1 MKKIMWILAAI
12 HLIVTSIV
20 LQFMP
25 DSIPMH
31 FDLLG
36 NADRWGN
43 KYESFILPVFIL
55 LITFFWHMLINYYER
70 KAIKADVEKEKIGSL
85 STAKILKIAG
95 IGMTV
100 MFGIMQYVILYS
112 TYKQTAKGDSGMQV
126 DIARV
131 SCALL
136 GVLIVVL
143 GNFMTKV
150 RMNSSAG
157 VRTVWSM
164 YNDNTWRESNRVGA
178 ICMVVSGLLT
188 IVSTSIFNG
197 IISTILM
204 LVFVLAAA
212 IVSVV
217 YSKKVYDKEKLK
229 EKNK

>member
-1 MKKIMWILAAI
+1 MKKIMWILAVMP
-12 HLIVTSIV
+12 LIITSIV
-20 LQFMP
+20 LHFMP
-25 DSIPMH
+25 DTIPMH
-31 FDLLG
+31 YDLQQ
-36 NADRWGN
+36 NVDRWGN
-43 KYESFILPVFIL
+43 KYESFILPVIIL
-55 LITFFWHMLINYYER
+55 LISFFWHMLINYYEK
-70 KAIKADVEKEKIGSL
+70 KAIKTDEEKEILGSL
-85 STAKILKIAG
+85 STAKILKTAG
-95 IGMTV
+95 IGMAV

-112 TYKQTAKGDSGMQV
+112 AFKQAQTGESGMRV

-204 LVFVLAAA
+204 LVFVLATA